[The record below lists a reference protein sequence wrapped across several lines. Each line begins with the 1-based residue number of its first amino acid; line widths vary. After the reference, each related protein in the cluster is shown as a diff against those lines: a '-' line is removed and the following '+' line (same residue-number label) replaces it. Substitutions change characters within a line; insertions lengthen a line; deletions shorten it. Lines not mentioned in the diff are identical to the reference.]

1 MPKIYDA
8 VIIGGGHNGL
18 VCAAYLARGGK
29 KTLVVER
36 RYVLGGSTV
45 TEEIFPGFKYTVLS
59 YVIAMLRPE
68 IIKDLDLTRRG
79 LAILPMKGSFS
90 PLPNGDRLFVD
101 GTEDDVRREMSRFS
115 KSDSEVYPHF
125 QNLMV
130 RLGKFAK
137 RFLDIVPPDP
147 TSFHPR
153 GLRKFL
159 DLGKH
164 FQALDDDAFS
174 FVRLMTMSVSD
185 WLDLFFESD
194 VIKAQIGI
202 NGIIGTY
209 LGVRSPGTAYVLL
222 HHYMGAEGSGAW
234 GVPRGG
240 MGGMIDAM
248 ASAATDFGAEIR
260 TEAQVSR
267 ILMKRGKAVGVVLK
281 GGEEIRAKTVVSS
294 VDPKLTF
301 MKMLGP
307 DDTPPEFLEHLKK
320 FKLRGSSGK
329 VNLALDGLPS
339 FPSLPDP
346 EKVAFSD
353 ILIAP
358 SMDYMERAFDDAKYG
373 DFSREP
379 FVETIFPSVYDPRM
393 APKGKHVAS
402 MFVQYAPYKL
412 REGTWDEKREPFGD
426 AVVNAVAKYSPDLKD
441 LTLHRQTISPWDME
455 KEFGLGEGNIFQGE
469 LTPDQLFFLRPVP
482 GYAQFRMPVKNLYMC
497 GSAVHPGGGVMGAPG
512 RLAALEMLKDF
523 KNGSS

>member
-1 MPKIYDA
+1 
-8 VIIGGGHNGL
+8 
-18 VCAAYLARGGK
+18 VCAAYLAKGGK

-36 RYVLGGSTV
+36 RYVLGGATV

-59 YVIAMLRPE
+59 YVVAMLRPE

-79 LAILPMKGSFS
+79 LVILPMKGSFS

-115 KSDSEVYPHF
+115 KKDAEVFPHF
-125 QNLMV
+125 QNLMI

-137 RFLDIVPPDP
+137 RFLEIVPPDP
-147 TSFHPR
+147 TSFRPS

-159 DLGKH
+159 NLGKH

-248 ASAATDFGAEIR
+248 ASAARDFGAEIR
-260 TEAQVSR
+260 TEAPVEK
-267 ILMKRGKAVGVVLK
+267 ILTKNGKAIGVVLK

-307 DDTPPEFLEHLKK
+307 DDTPPEFMDHLRK

-329 VNLALDGLPS
+329 VNLALDKLPT

-353 ILIAP
+353 ILVAP

-373 DFSREP
+373 NFSREP
-379 FVETIFPSVYDPRM
+379 FVETIFPSVYDPTM

-412 REGTWDEKREPFGD
+412 REGLVWDEKQREAFGD

-441 LTLHRQTISPWDME
+441 LILHRQVISPWDME
-455 KEFGLGEGNIFQGE
+455 QEFGLGEGNIFQGE

-482 GYAQFRMPVKNLYMC
+482 GWAQFRMPVKNLYMC

-523 KNGSS
+523 GNGSS